1 MTGATLVLAVLAA
14 APGRIIPVAPGTA
27 IATVGEALTR
37 AADGDTILVHAGVY
51 HESRLHVT
59 RRIAI
64 LGQDMPVLD
73 GGGDA
78 VLLITAD
85 SVTVE
90 GLMIRNV
97 TASFTDDRAAIRL
110 SDITGCTIRDNVI
123 EDTFFA
129 IYAARANDCLIAGN
143 RITGSG
149 RSETGNANAIH
160 LYSTR
165 GFVVQGNEVRGHRDG
180 IYLEFGR
187 HALIRDNVSTGN
199 SRYGLH
205 FMYSDSCEYR
215 TNTFQGNRAGI
226 AVMYSRTVAMIG
238 NTFADATGPAAYG
251 LLLKEIRD
259 SRLEDSHFIG
269 NTVALSVEG
278 SDRLLARANRF
289 ERNGWAVRLYA
300 DAEGGRFEGNEF
312 TGNAFDVV
320 TNSRSS
326 STRFAGNF
334 WDRYEGYDLNRD
346 GVGDVPFRPVRLFG
360 LIVEQHPAAVILLNS
375 LLVTL
380 LDTAERVAP
389 VLTPEL
395 PLDAAPLMRWRS

>member
-1 MTGATLVLAVLAA
+1 
-14 APGRIIPVAPGTA
+14 
-27 IATVGEALTR
+27 
-37 AADGDTILVHAGVY
+37 
-51 HESRLHVT
+51 
-59 RRIAI
+59 
-64 LGQDMPVLD
+64 
-73 GGGDA
+73 
-78 VLLITAD
+78 
-85 SVTVE
+85 
-90 GLMIRNV
+90 
-97 TASFTDDRAAIRL
+97 
-110 SDITGCTIRDNVI
+110 
-123 EDTFFA
+123 
-129 IYAARANDCLIAGN
+129 
-143 RITGSG
+143 
-149 RSETGNANAIH
+149 
-160 LYSTR
+160 
-165 GFVVQGNEVRGHRDG
+165 VVQGNEVRGHRDG

-215 TNTFQGNRAGI
+215 GNTFQGNRAGI

-259 SRLEDSHFIG
+259 SRLEDNHFTG

-300 DAEGGRFEGNEF
+300 DAEDGRFEGNEF

-334 WDRYEGYDLNRD
+334 WDRYEGYDLDRD

-395 PLDAAPLMRWRS
+395 PLDTAPLMRWRS